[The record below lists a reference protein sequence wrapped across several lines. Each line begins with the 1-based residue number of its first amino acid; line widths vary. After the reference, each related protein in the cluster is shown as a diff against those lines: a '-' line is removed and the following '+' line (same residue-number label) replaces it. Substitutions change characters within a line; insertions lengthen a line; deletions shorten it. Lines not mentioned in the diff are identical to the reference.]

1 MINAFLQYNVNLP
14 PAILSRFDL
23 VHVMIDEPDEI
34 TDYNVA
40 RHIVSVHQHQEQALS
55 PEYTTAQ
62 LQRYIAYARSLKPQV
77 CEPSSGMSCTVI
89 YSIMSWQSIM
99 QQMSS
104 TPELFCFI
112 HIS

>member
-1 MINAFLQYNVNLP
+1 VINAFLQYNVNLP

-77 CEPSSGMSCTVI
+77 CEPSLVC
-89 YSIMSWQSIM
+89 
-99 QQMSS
+99 
-104 TPELFCFI
+104 
-112 HIS
+112 HIQ